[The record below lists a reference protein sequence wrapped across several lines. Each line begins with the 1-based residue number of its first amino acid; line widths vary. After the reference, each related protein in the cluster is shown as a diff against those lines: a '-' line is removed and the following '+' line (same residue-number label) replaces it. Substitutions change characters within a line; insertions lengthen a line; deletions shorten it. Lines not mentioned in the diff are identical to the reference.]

1 MKLQIN
7 QTTYKVSLESQIKAQ
22 EEMVIIDNVGD
33 ALSFNE
39 NYHHRLIILFDQ
51 ARTARWFASL
61 IIEKLAA
68 GQESLSIQKTSLWDS
83 NYPLG
88 YSYND

>member
-33 ALSFNE
+33 SLSFNE

-61 IIEKLAA
+61 IIETLAT
-68 GQESLSIQKTSLWDS
+68 GQESLSIQKTSQWDS